1 MHLAGRNG
9 RTAPVRNV
17 GAAGRGP
24 AKAGGPLKVLAAL
37 DAVDEIRKFNA
48 AQAAKVDYIQKM
60 VDAVDD
66 PAQRS
71 ARVVAY

>member
-1 MHLAGRNG
+1 MVEPLRFETLAPR
-9 RTAPVRNV
+9 
-17 GAAGRGP
+17 GADPRKLA
-24 AKAGGPLKVLAAL
+24 GPLKVLAAL

-48 AQAAKVDYIQKM
+48 AQAAKIDYIQKM
-60 VDAVDD
+60 VGAVDD

>member
-1 MHLAGRNG
+1 M
-9 RTAPVRNV
+9 
-17 GAAGRGP
+17 
-24 AKAGGPLKVLAAL
+24 KVLAAL

-48 AQAAKVDYIQKM
+48 AQAAKIDYIQKM

-66 PAQRS
+66 RAQRF